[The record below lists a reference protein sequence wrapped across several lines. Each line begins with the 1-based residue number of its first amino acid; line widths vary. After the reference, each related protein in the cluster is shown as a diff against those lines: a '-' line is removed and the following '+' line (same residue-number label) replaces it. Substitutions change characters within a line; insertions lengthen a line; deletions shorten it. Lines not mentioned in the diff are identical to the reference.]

1 MTHVLVEAARNTRT
15 ATVKRTKK
23 LKNTKMENI
32 FDVVVIGAGPGGY
45 VAAIRASQ
53 LGFKTAVVEKAE
65 LGGVCLNWGCI
76 PTKALLKSAQVYN
89 YTKHLADY
97 GVELRNAD
105 GTPVEADAVVSYA
118 DIKKVVERERG
129 VSAQMSK
136 GIEFLFKKNN
146 ITVLKGEAKILS
158 GSAVEVKPAEG
169 DAYTVEAKHIIVA
182 TGSRPNSLPFA
193 PIDGEKII
201 SYRQALVPETL
212 PKSMAIIGSGA
223 IGSEFTYFY
232 RSMGVDVTLIE
243 FMDQIVPL
251 EDKDVADQLSR
262 SFRKMGI
269 KVMVSSGV
277 KAIDTT
283 GEGCKLSIETK
294 KGMVEL
300 EVDRVLSAV
309 GVVPNT
315 QGIGLEEL
323 GVEMNRGK
331 IVVDDFYRTNVP
343 GIYAIGDVIATP
355 ALAHVASAEGI
366 ACVEK
371 IAGMDVAPVNYNNIP
386 GATYTSP
393 EIASVGLTEKK
404 VKEQGIEYKV
414 GKFPFTASGKATTA
428 GEKDGFVKLIIDA
441 NTDKILGA
449 HMIGANVTEMLS
461 GIVLA
466 RNVGATAKDI
476 IKTIHPHP
484 TMSEAIMEA
493 AAAAHGEVI
502 HM

>member
-1 MTHVLVEAARNTRT
+1 
-15 ATVKRTKK
+15 
-23 LKNTKMENI
+23 MENK

-53 LGFKTAVVEKAE
+53 LGFNTAVIEKAE

-136 GIEFLFKKNN
+136 GIEFLFKKNK
-146 ITVLKGEAKILS
+146 ITVLKGTAKILS
-158 GSAVEVKPAEG
+158 GSQVEVTPEAEE
-169 DAYTVEAKHIIVA
+169 AYTVEASHIIVA

-309 GVVPNT
+309 GVIPNT
-315 QGIGLEEL
+315 NGIGLEEL

-331 IVVDDFYRTNVP
+331 IVVDDFFRTNVP

-371 IAGMDVAPVNYNNIP
+371 IAGMDVQPVDYSNIP

-404 VKEQGIEYKV
+404 VKEMGIEYKV

-449 HMIGANVTEMLS
+449 HLIGANVTEMLS

>member
-1 MTHVLVEAARNTRT
+1 
-15 ATVKRTKK
+15 
-23 LKNTKMENI
+23 MENT
-32 FDVVVIGAGPGGY
+32 FDIVVIGAGPGGY

-53 LGFKTAVVEKAE
+53 LGFNTAVIEKAE

-105 GTPVEADAVVSYA
+105 GTPVEEGAVVSYA
-118 DIKKVVERERG
+118 DIRKVVERERG

-136 GIEFLFKKNN
+136 GIEFLFKKNK
-146 ITVLKGEAKILS
+146 ITVLKGTAKVLS
-158 GSAVEVKPAEG
+158 GSTVEVTPEAEA
-169 DAYTVEAKHIIVA
+169 AYVVEAKHIIVA

-315 QGIGLEEL
+315 NGIGLEEL

-331 IVVDDFYRTNVP
+331 IVVDDFFRTNVP

-371 IAGMDVAPVNYNNIP
+371 IAGMDVAPVDYTNIP

-404 VKEQGIEYKV
+404 VKEMGIEYKV

-441 NTDKILGA
+441 TTDKILGA
-449 HMIGANVTEMLS
+449 HLIGANVTEMLS

>member
-1 MTHVLVEAARNTRT
+1 
-15 ATVKRTKK
+15 
-23 LKNTKMENI
+23 MENT

-53 LGFKTAVVEKAE
+53 LGFNTAVIEKAE

-105 GTPVEADAVVSYA
+105 GTPVEEGSVVSYA
-118 DIKKVVERERG
+118 DIRKVVERERG

-136 GIEFLFKKNN
+136 GIEFLFKKNK
-146 ITVLKGEAKILS
+146 ITVLKGTAKVLS
-158 GSAVEVKPAEG
+158 GSTVEVTPEAEA
-169 DAYTVEAKHIIVA
+169 AYVVEAKHIIVA

-212 PKSMAIIGSGA
+212 PESMAIIGSGA

-315 QGIGLEEL
+315 NGIGLEEL

-331 IVVDDFYRTNVP
+331 IVVDDFFRTNVP

-371 IAGMDVAPVNYNNIP
+371 IAGMDVAPVDYTNIP

-404 VKEQGIEYKV
+404 VKEMGIEYKV

-441 NTDKILGA
+441 ATDKILGA
-449 HMIGANVTEMLS
+449 HLIGANVTEMLS

>member
-1 MTHVLVEAARNTRT
+1 
-15 ATVKRTKK
+15 
-23 LKNTKMENI
+23 MENT

-53 LGFKTAVVEKAE
+53 LGFNTAVIEKAE

-105 GTPVEADAVVSYA
+105 GTPVEEGAVVSYA
-118 DIKKVVERERG
+118 DIRKVVERERG

-136 GIEFLFKKNN
+136 GIEFLFKKNK
-146 ITVLKGEAKILS
+146 ITVLKGTAKVLS
-158 GSAVEVKPAEG
+158 GSTVEVTPEAE
-169 DAYTVEAKHIIVA
+169 ATYVVEAKHIIVA

-315 QGIGLEEL
+315 NGIGLEEL

-331 IVVDDFYRTNVP
+331 IVVDDFFRTNVP

-371 IAGMDVAPVNYNNIP
+371 IAGMDVAPVDYTNIP

-404 VKEQGIEYKV
+404 VKEMGIEYKV

-441 NTDKILGA
+441 ATDKILGA
-449 HMIGANVTEMLS
+449 HLIGANVTEMLS

>member
-1 MTHVLVEAARNTRT
+1 
-15 ATVKRTKK
+15 
-23 LKNTKMENI
+23 MENK
-32 FDVVVIGAGPGGY
+32 FDIVVIGAGPGGY

-53 LGFKTAVVEKAE
+53 LGFNTAVIEKAE

-105 GTPVEADAVVSYA
+105 GSPVEADAVVSYA

-136 GIEFLFKKNN
+136 GIEFLFKKNK
-146 ITVLKGEAKILS
+146 ITVLKGTAKILS
-158 GSAVEVKPAEG
+158 GSQVEVTPEAEE
-169 DAYTVEAKHIIVA
+169 AYTVEASHIIVA

-277 KAIDTT
+277 KAIDTA

-309 GVVPNT
+309 GVIPNT
-315 QGIGLEEL
+315 NGIGLEEL
-323 GVEMNRGK
+323 GVQMNRGK
-331 IVVDDFYRTNVP
+331 IVVDDFFRTNVP

-371 IAGMDVAPVNYNNIP
+371 IAGMDVQPVDYSNIP

-404 VKEQGIEYKV
+404 VKEMGIEYKV

-449 HMIGANVTEMLS
+449 HLIGANVTEMLS

>member
-1 MTHVLVEAARNTRT
+1 
-15 ATVKRTKK
+15 
-23 LKNTKMENI
+23 MENT
-32 FDVVVIGAGPGGY
+32 FDIVVIGAGPGGY

-53 LGFKTAVVEKAE
+53 LGFNTAVIEKAE

-105 GTPVEADAVVSYA
+105 GTPVEEGAVVSYA
-118 DIKKVVERERG
+118 DIRKVVERERG

-136 GIEFLFKKNN
+136 GIEFLFKKNK
-146 ITVLKGEAKILS
+146 ITVLKGTAKVLS
-158 GSAVEVKPAEG
+158 GSTVEVTPEAEA
-169 DAYTVEAKHIIVA
+169 AYVVEAKHIIVA

-315 QGIGLEEL
+315 NGIGLDEL

-331 IVVDDFYRTNVP
+331 IVVDDFFRTNVP

-371 IAGMDVAPVNYNNIP
+371 IAGMDVAPVDYTNIP

-404 VKEQGIEYKV
+404 VKEMGIEYKV

-441 NTDKILGA
+441 TTDKILGA
-449 HMIGANVTEMLS
+449 HLIGANVTEMLS

>member
-1 MTHVLVEAARNTRT
+1 
-15 ATVKRTKK
+15 
-23 LKNTKMENI
+23 MENT

-53 LGFKTAVVEKAE
+53 LGFNTAVIEKAE

-105 GTPVEADAVVSYA
+105 GTPVEEGAVVSYA
-118 DIKKVVERERG
+118 DIRKVVERERG

-136 GIEFLFKKNN
+136 GIEFLFKKNK
-146 ITVLKGEAKILS
+146 ITVLKGTAKVLS
-158 GSAVEVKPAEG
+158 GSTVEVTPEAEA
-169 DAYTVEAKHIIVA
+169 AYVVEAKHIIVA

-315 QGIGLEEL
+315 NGIGLEEL

-331 IVVDDFYRTNVP
+331 IVVDDFFRTNVP

-371 IAGMDVAPVNYNNIP
+371 IAGMDVAPVDYTNIP

-404 VKEQGIEYKV
+404 VKEMGIEYKV

-441 NTDKILGA
+441 NTDQILGA
-449 HMIGANVTEMLS
+449 HLIGANVTEMLS